1 MGLIDGKIALIFG
14 VANKNS
20 IAWGITQRLHDEGAT
35 IALSYAGEIL
45 EKRVFPL
52 AKEID
57 CDFVE
62 QCDVSKDE
70 ELDAVFAKVK
80 ERYGRVDILVHCIAF
95 ASREDLGGRF
105 VDISRDGFKL
115 SLDISAYSL
124 IAMAKR
130 AEPLM
135 TNGGSIISLTYYAA
149 EKVMP
154 GYNLMAVAKSALE
167 SITRYLANDLGEKNI
182 RVNAISAG
190 PIKTLA
196 AAGVPGLRLML
207 KYSEKV
213 SPLRKLVTQE
223 DVGNAAV
230 FLASDWS
237 SSITGEV
244 MYVDAGFNVLGMTV
258 TEEDI
263 KAAGRSSGE

>member
-1 MGLIDGKIALIFG
+1 
-14 VANKNS
+14 
-20 IAWGITQRLHDEGAT
+20 
-35 IALSYAGEIL
+35 
-45 EKRVFPL
+45 
-52 AKEID
+52 
-57 CDFVE
+57 
-62 QCDVSKDE
+62 
-70 ELDAVFAKVK
+70 
-80 ERYGRVDILVHCIAF
+80 
-95 ASREDLGGRF
+95 
-105 VDISRDGFKL
+105 
-115 SLDISAYSL
+115 
-124 IAMAKR
+124 
-130 AEPLM
+130 
-135 TNGGSIISLTYYAA
+135 
-149 EKVMP
+149 
-154 GYNLMAVAKSALE
+154 
-167 SITRYLANDLGEKNI
+167 LANDLGEKNI